1 MALQGTGATAGSMPD
16 TAEWELV
23 RQKEARPAR
32 GLPWDSRSSK
42 TLFDEVLRRPRIDPE
57 DEAEGPD
64 FEAHFSASPLLV
76 SRWQRLLRALHRDAL
91 QELAYGRTFLFLP
104 VLLGLGAIWWFTRP
118 QDLPRLPIFLT
129 FCAAGVVWLRVRYRH
144 PVLAAVCGIATL
156 GLAGMLLADV
166 QTARLDTIII
176 DSAVTTVVRGKVVSV
191 EPNADGNQRYVIAL
205 HQTRYPSL
213 KRMPQQVALLARGK
227 HVPFNPGDWIEGK
240 ARLSPP
246 SGPALPGLN
255 DFAFA
260 SYFAG
265 TGAIGYFYQPPKPFL
280 PGPEI
285 APPDFWERAG
295 IKLDETT
302 QELRNG
308 ISDRIRAIVPGD
320 AGAFAVA
327 IVTGE
332 RRGLSE
338 EANNDLRVSGL
349 AHIISISGLHMALAG
364 GLFFVGIRRLL
375 SLVPGMAEARSIK
388 KIAAAGAIATTTGYF
403 LISGYDI
410 AAQRA
415 YLMMVIMLSAAF
427 FDRPVLSLRNAAL
440 AAILV
445 ILLSPSQV
453 MGPSLQMSFAATF
466 ALIAGF
472 DLWRQ
477 RPRMPP
483 ILPAIPALTVLKPL
497 MTLVSGILMT
507 SALGGFSTAM
517 FSAAHF
523 HRVGLH
529 GLEANLLAAPL
540 MSMLV
545 MPAAMIGVLLM
556 PFGLDQWPIQLMG
569 LGLEGVLMI
578 ASKVASWG
586 TGFTFGRF
594 EWWFLPVSATGLLI
608 LTLMKT
614 RLRLIGVAMMLM
626 AFGYE
631 AIKTDP
637 PLPDLAISEDGQ
649 LFALFRTDDRH
660 LLTIAT
666 NKKRPP
672 SFVFNQWR
680 SVLDIADPI
689 APEILP
695 KLAAVEMET
704 SQQGAGKSEDKAR
717 ETTRAGK
724 TKTGGQKTKGREP
737 VEPQQAMAEMTTAKE
752 KADEKTDLFHCR
764 TDAFCLARLSNGW
777 SVSLVQNRDYSQAA
791 CALSDLIV
799 STHAGRDA
807 ECKAPMVSTIPAEH
821 TETTVT
827 REPTED
833 ATGADVEIERIM
845 ADGDMLP
852 SDNSS
857 PSVRS
862 QTISRTQAGDIS
874 AASATTVPGQGVAVP
889 TDSHVKGGASNSDQN
904 SPSRIEAG
912 EPLAF
917 LQTEKAAN
925 AGLMPSRPPKVLT
938 RNDLRRFGAMEI
950 TLGDPATRTLHIVTA
965 FQNQYRPWTRHRY
978 FDWRSNRYD
987 RPDGTAYENV
997 PSAAS
1002 DDVQSGAG
1010 DVSELSDSDE

>member
-1 MALQGTGATAGSMPD
+1 MALQGTKATAGSMPD

-32 GLPWDSRSSK
+32 GSPWDRRASK
-42 TLFDEVLRRPRIDPE
+42 TLFDEVLRRADIKPE
-57 DEAEGPD
+57 DEAEAPD
-64 FEAHFSASPLLV
+64 FEGHFSASPLLV
-76 SRWQRLLRALHRDAL
+76 SRWQRLLRALHQDAL

-144 PVLAAVCGIATL
+144 PVLAAICGIATL

-205 HQTRYPSL
+205 HQTRFPSL
-213 KRMPQQVALLARGK
+213 KRMPQQVALLARGA
-227 HVPFNPGDWIEGK
+227 HVPFNPGDWIEGR

-265 TGAIGYFYQPPKPFL
+265 TGAIGYFYQPPKSFM

-295 IKLDETT
+295 IRLDETT

-445 ILLSPSQV
+445 IILSPSQV

-477 RPRMPP
+477 RPRLPP
-483 ILPAIPALTVLKPL
+483 ILPAIPALTVLKPF

-586 TGFTFGRF
+586 AGFTFGRF

-614 RLRLIGVAMMLM
+614 RLRLIGAAMMLT

-637 PLPDLAISEDGQ
+637 PLPDLAITEDGQ

-660 LLTIAT
+660 VLTVAT
-666 NKKRPP
+666 NKRRPP
-672 SFVFNQWR
+672 GFVFNQWR

-695 KLAAVEMET
+695 KLTSVEMEKD
-704 SQQGAGKSEDKAR
+704 QQGAR
-717 ETTRAGK
+717 QTTRDGKTK
-724 TKTGGQKTKGREP
+724 TKTGGQKAKGREP
-737 VEPQQAMAEMTTAKE
+737 VEPQQAMAEMMAAKE
-752 KADEKTDLFHCR
+752 KADKKPDLFHCR
-764 TDAFCLARLSNGW
+764 TDAF
-777 SVSLVQNRDYSQAA
+777 
-791 CALSDLIV
+791 
-799 STHAGRDA
+799 
-807 ECKAPMVSTIPAEH
+807 
-821 TETTVT
+821 
-827 REPTED
+827 
-833 ATGADVEIERIM
+833 
-845 ADGDMLP
+845 
-852 SDNSS
+852 
-857 PSVRS
+857 
-862 QTISRTQAGDIS
+862 
-874 AASATTVPGQGVAVP
+874 
-889 TDSHVKGGASNSDQN
+889 
-904 SPSRIEAG
+904 
-912 EPLAF
+912 
-917 LQTEKAAN
+917 
-925 AGLMPSRPPKVLT
+925 
-938 RNDLRRFGAMEI
+938 
-950 TLGDPATRTLHIVTA
+950 
-965 FQNQYRPWTRHRY
+965 
-978 FDWRSNRYD
+978 
-987 RPDGTAYENV
+987 
-997 PSAAS
+997 
-1002 DDVQSGAG
+1002 
-1010 DVSELSDSDE
+1010 

>member
-1 MALQGTGATAGSMPD
+1 MASRGTKATAGSMPD

-32 GLPWDSRSSK
+32 ASPWDRRASK
-42 TLFDEVLRRPRIDPE
+42 TLFDEVLRRADIKLE
-57 DEAEGPD
+57 DEAEAPD
-64 FEAHFSASPLLV
+64 FEGHFSASPLLV

-118 QDLPRLPIFLT
+118 HDLPRLPVFLT
-129 FCAAGVVWLRVRYRH
+129 FCAAGLVWLRVRYRH

-205 HQTRYPSL
+205 HQTRFPSL
-213 KRMPQQVALLARGK
+213 KRMPQQVALLARGA
-227 HVPFNPGDWIEGK
+227 HVPFNPGDWIEGR

-265 TGAIGYFYQPPKPFL
+265 TGAIGYFYQPPKSFM

-285 APPDFWERAG
+285 APPDFWEQAG
-295 IKLDETT
+295 IRLDETT

-445 ILLSPSQV
+445 IILSPSQV

-477 RPRMPP
+477 RPRLPP
-483 ILPAIPALTVLKPL
+483 ILPAIPALTVLKPF

-586 TGFTFGRF
+586 AGFTFGRF

-614 RLRLIGVAMMLM
+614 RLRLIGVAMMLT

-637 PLPDLAISEDGQ
+637 PLPDLAITEDGQ

-660 LLTIAT
+660 VLTVAT

-672 SFVFNQWR
+672 GFVFNQWR

-695 KLAAVEMET
+695 KLASVEMEKD
-704 SQQGAGKSEDKAR
+704 QQGVGQ
-717 ETTRAGK
+717 TTRDGKIK
-724 TKTGGQKTKGREP
+724 TKTGGQKAKGREP
-737 VEPQQAMAEMTTAKE
+737 VEPQQAMAEMMAAKE
-752 KADEKTDLFHCR
+752 KADKKPDLFHCR

-777 SVSLVQNRDYSQAA
+777 TVSLVQNRDYSEAA

-799 STHAGRDA
+799 STEASRDA
-807 ECKAPMVSTIPAEH
+807 VCKAPMASTASSEN
-821 TETTVT
+821 TGTTDI
-827 REPTED
+827 RDATED
-833 ATGADVEIERIM
+833 GTGLDVESERMM
-845 ADGDMLP
+845 ADGDVLA

-862 QTISRTQAGDIS
+862 QTINRTQAGGTS
-874 AASATTVPGQGVAVP
+874 AASASPAPRQGVELP
-889 TDSHVKGGASNSDQN
+889 MDSQVSDGASNSAR
-904 SPSRIEAG
+904 SSTPLIEPSETV
-912 EPLAF
+912 AF

-925 AGLMPSRPPKVLT
+925 AAPTLSRPPKVLT

-987 RPDGTAYENV
+987 RPDGRTHANV
-997 PSAAS
+997 PSAAN
-1002 DDVQSGAG
+1002 DDIQSGAG
-1010 DVSELSDSDE
+1010 DVSEVSDNDE